1 MNSNE
6 KIEIQRC
13 VYFMISKMFR
23 IVNKIAEES
32 FEELGIYPTHAFLMI
47 ILKEEK
53 KGLTVNEISEA
64 LAIAPST
71 VTRFVDKLVLRG
83 YVKREK
89 SGKNSF
95 TKITEEGLEVIP
107 KLNKAWKKIGDKI
120 EELVGNDEYLRKTS
134 EDFREFTNL
143 LAKDK
148 KYENMVEDF
157 DFWII

>member
-13 VYFMISKMFR
+13 IYFTISKMFR
-23 IVNKIAEES
+23 MVNKIAEES

-71 VTRFVDKLVLRG
+71 VTRFVDKLVSRG

-107 KLNKAWKKIGDKI
+107 KLNKAWKKIGDQI